1 MKAILL
7 SENDIFI
14 KFFKNISQKSNI
26 RVVLT
31 KKIGDIKSII
41 CKETVL
47 VFLDIGIEDI
57 SKDTNDL
64 GELKTTLNI
73 PLIVVDSNQLQ
84 FLQKSTCILFDNLM
98 SSYVGLK
105 ETFVAHNHNQLI
117 KLSSSLQF
125 DIGRHCILKENKEFY
140 LSPQESRILFL
151 LCTDIGKTFT
161 KQELIQFADLTN
173 RSPLYVHINKL
184 REKLEDTPSKPQLII
199 TERGKGY
206 RLSK

>member
-26 RVVLT
+26 RVVLA

-117 KLSSSLQF
+117 KLGSSLQF

>member
-26 RVVLT
+26 RVVLA
-31 KKIGDIKSII
+31 KKIRDIKSII

-117 KLSSSLQF
+117 KLGSSLQF